1 MPIRT
6 NTERIA
12 NRPDIASAKPPE
24 RKRGIATKER
34 SLGTTLAH
42 SKPAS
47 GSPAPA
53 WACRAPLLPFS
64 PTRGRT
70 TVARSHTRPKARE
83 ETSGFPSLAA
93 ASMAEHAAELLT
105 VGTETRIDQGR
116 QLLVSTRI
124 SERAIERAH
133 FRPVAAPRAE
143 RLGRV
148 EGGGSLVCTLIGF
161 YWGDEFLRGISLTA
175 HVEWGPF
182 GGLNP
187 VSVVGPSGGLL

>member
-12 NRPDIASAKPPE
+12 NRPDIARAKPPE
-24 RKRGIATKER
+24 RQRGIATKER
-34 SLGTTLAH
+34 SPGTTGAR
-42 SKPAS
+42 SKLAS

-53 WACRAPLLPFS
+53 WACRAPLLPYS

-70 TVARSHTRPKARE
+70 TVARSHTRPKTRE

-93 ASMAEHAAELLT
+93 ASMAEHVAELLT

-124 SERAIERAH
+124 SEREQ
-133 FRPVAAPRAE
+133 RPRSLRPGAARQVGHNWALSCPPYPCGITVETFGLVVSRGRLWGECTQLSAKCSKVRRPLSRAE
-143 RLGRV
+143 GV
-148 EGGGSLVCTLIGF
+148 
-161 YWGDEFLRGISLTA
+161 
-175 HVEWGPF
+175 
-182 GGLNP
+182 
-187 VSVVGPSGGLL
+187 